1 MTFLLL
7 GLKRVTL
14 ASEIQLLKVQKMSW
28 RFGRRKHNT
37 CTFMLVAKLEPTST
51 LQLLICHCRS
61 VTVFRFRER
70 ECGTAS

>member
-7 GLKRVTL
+7 GLKRVTS
-14 ASEIQLLKVQKMSW
+14 ASEVQLMKMSR

-37 CTFMLVAKLEPTST
+37 CTLMLVAKLEPTST

-61 VTVFRFRER
+61 VTVFRLRER